1 MGNSKRIAQKDIWK
15 GSMAK
20 GAVFSPND
28 IPFCPTTSK
37 NLPTDIITWTE
48 AITIYNKE
56 KRKNPAFF
64 FPSYIAFYE
73 DDYKFDGPNGIW
85 RNNEKLLQVA
95 KHFEGVITPDF
106 STYQDFPDPIKRYAT
121 YRMRLLG
128 FWLGRNGI
136 AVINNV
142 RWGTS
147 ETYQYCFD
155 GIQKESVVAIGT
167 VGGSPRK
174 LVDRS
179 RFNNGINYMVELLCP
194 RVIIV
199 YGSANYECFKNL
211 ENSGIEVFSYPSKT
225 NRAFEGVRK

>member
-1 MGNSKRIAQKDIWK
+1 MGNSKRVAQKDIWK

-64 FPSYIAFYE
+64 FQSYISFYE

-128 FWLGRNGI
+128 FGWD
-136 AVINNV
+136 
-142 RWGTS
+142 
-147 ETYQYCFD
+147 E
-155 GIQKESVVAIGT
+155 
-167 VGGSPRK
+167 
-174 LVDRS
+174 
-179 RFNNGINYMVELLCP
+179 MELQL
-194 RVIIV
+194 
-199 YGSANYECFKNL
+199 
-211 ENSGIEVFSYPSKT
+211 
-225 NRAFEGVRK
+225 

>member
-1 MGNSKRIAQKDIWK
+1 
-15 GSMAK
+15 
-20 GAVFSPND
+20 
-28 IPFCPTTSK
+28 
-37 NLPTDIITWTE
+37 
-48 AITIYNKE
+48 
-56 KRKNPAFF
+56 
-64 FPSYIAFYE
+64 
-73 DDYKFDGPNGIW
+73 
-85 RNNEKLLQVA
+85 
-95 KHFEGVITPDF
+95 
-106 STYQDFPDPIKRYAT
+106 
-121 YRMRLLG
+121 MRLLG

-211 ENSGIEVFSYPSKT
+211 ENSGIKVFSYPSKT